1 MVDLLEYVLKV
12 QDKCVY
18 GDVIVLGEEI
28 FTLNRQI
35 VKDRYVGIEL
45 EGIDSKV
52 EIIVYSDNKNKEIKI
67 SNKYFTKFNIAI
79 KDSGCS
85 YVIIGNGQFKVNKE
99 ILEDF
104 VDLIFFRLK
113 NTRMSEI
120 MLKYYERMLKRSAK
134 MDGIK

>member
-12 QDKCVY
+12 QDRCSY

-28 FTLNRQI
+28 FTVSRQI
-35 VKDRYVGIEL
+35 IQDRYVGIEL
-45 EGIDSKV
+45 EGVDSKV
-52 EIIVYSDNKNKEIKI
+52 SIIVYSDNKNKEIKI

-79 KDSGCS
+79 NDNGVS
-85 YVIIGNGQFKVNKE
+85 YVIINNGQFKVDKY

-120 MLKYYERMLKRSAK
+120 MLKYYEKMLKRNAK
-134 MDGIK
+134 MDGIN